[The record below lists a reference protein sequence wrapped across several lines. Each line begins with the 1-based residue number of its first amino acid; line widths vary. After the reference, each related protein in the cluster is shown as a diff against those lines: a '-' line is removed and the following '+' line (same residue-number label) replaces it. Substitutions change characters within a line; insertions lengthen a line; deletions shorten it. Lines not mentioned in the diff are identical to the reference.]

1 VDGETVAEPAQPA
14 LVEQLSLRL
23 VRGAEDPELLRAL
36 PLVGIVGVDPHCFFR
51 IDSGSEQAWRQTP
64 ARDGGCRVNGSDKL
78 RNLSGGRR
86 IAIRGAGDGLVPFG
100 CNVWAL

>member
-36 PLVGIVGVDPHCFFR
+36 ALVGIVGVDPHCFSR
-51 IDSGSEQAWRQTP
+51 MRLSRKSGVVR
-64 ARDGGCRVNGSDKL
+64 RV
-78 RNLSGGRR
+78 
-86 IAIRGAGDGLVPFG
+86 
-100 CNVWAL
+100 